1 MAIPRRTHAPSVL
14 RSVAQPAPTERRPPG
29 VKTASARPPTT
40 GAAAGF
46 TRGASCGLC
55 EAAYNNRSPAGFTDG
70 GRRSVD
76 AAGTRTATQ
85 RRVGGWSAT
94 RGTPWVASGS
104 PRTTGA
110 DGAAPSMSESG
121 LGEAAYYGAP
131 AGCAV
136 AKHAASSRPPK
147 NRSPAGFTDGG
158 RRSVDAAGT
167 RTAAH
172 RRVGGWSATRGLTLG
187 CIGFA
192 TRNRRRRSGALH
204 GSTRPR
210 RGRRQG
216 CTRRVCCRET
226 RGLGEATSNGYPQG
240 SRGAHPAAFARP
252 PTRVHPEG
260 VLLGM
265 PRGARGGPAVSD
277 VQ

>member
-1 MAIPRRTHAPSVL
+1 MAIRQKQPRAARSGRPPGRMAIPRRTHAPSVP

-55 EAAYNNRSPAGFTDG
+55 EAAYN
-70 GRRSVD
+70 
-76 AAGTRTATQ
+76 
-85 RRVGGWSAT
+85 
-94 RGTPWVASGS
+94 
-104 PRTTGA
+104 
-110 DGAAPSMSESG
+110 
-121 LGEAAYYGAP
+121 
-131 AGCAV
+131 
-136 AKHAASSRPPK
+136 

-240 SRGAHPAAFARP
+240 SRGAHPAALARP
-252 PTRVHPEG
+252 PPRVHPEG